1 MFLGLSGNFCTLKRN
16 VNDFNVYHLMRKR
29 KIPIMLLLYYISVQ
43 MIFFRSKMSLSPIL
57 TAKLKRSWLKRL
69 TEPGAGPITLNHKE
83 VPTITTQPM
92 ATLQMQLHLHHMVG
106 YFTFD
111 FFVVVC
117 AVHLQN
123 LFGLILVTTC
133 YSLTEISRTSNYL
146 Y

>member
-1 MFLGLSGNFCTLKRN
+1 
-16 VNDFNVYHLMRKR
+16 
-29 KIPIMLLLYYISVQ
+29 
-43 MIFFRSKMSLSPIL
+43 MSLSPIL

-123 LFGLILVTTC
+123 LFGLILDTTC
-133 YSLTEISRTSNYL
+133 YSLTEISRTSNLTIYISGDVVIKL
-146 Y
+146 L